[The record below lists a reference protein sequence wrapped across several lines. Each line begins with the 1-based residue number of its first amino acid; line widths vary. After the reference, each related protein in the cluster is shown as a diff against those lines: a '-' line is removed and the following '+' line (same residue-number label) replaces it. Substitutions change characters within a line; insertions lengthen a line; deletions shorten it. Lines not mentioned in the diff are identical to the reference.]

1 MATVF
6 KMFAIQS
13 VGRQLV
19 LLCIWL
25 VVFGISTVAA
35 HPALPSQLVFFSPS
49 AEQGALDAGEEKAIQ
64 SFSLTMPVDQLHLAE
79 LSLPVTLP
87 ELTADARSRY
97 RDYLRQHV
105 KIYRSAERQQ
115 LIDWS
120 ISGWQLDTT
129 LRETFGTEL
138 IAVTIRAAE
147 PLPSTA
153 LLDVDTLVHR
163 VVNHRTLVTLADA
176 VSTGDASREKAS
188 SEKASGETAG
198 GYDFQQ
204 RYQAALAHDGA
215 ANGQND
221 SVNAAEMESGWEFW
235 LRRKYTEIPMAQV
248 YQAQQDWLADRATN
262 RRSNLGYLGYG
273 FEHIAFGP
281 DHLMFMLCLL
291 LPAPLWGM
299 GLGTATAQSAGRTL
313 SWRRW
318 GTPVLKPLAIQ
329 VSCFTFGHMTS
340 LLLAAA
346 GWMLMPVV
354 WVEIG
359 VALTILLAALS
370 VLKPGSKPGAMTF
383 ALTLLFGL
391 IHGSAFAE
399 ILHQLNRQGWDLL
412 WSLLAFNLG
421 VELMQLLLVVALLP
435 PLLWLASRHTRVFL
449 RLQTVLAVALAA
461 IASGWIVQRMEWL
474 PMTVSDTLDRLS
486 DGLPMALACGWLLL
500 LLVIWALSLRQ
511 PPQLAINI
519 DSLKAKQP

>member
-19 LLCIWL
+19 LLCSWL
-25 VVFGISTVAA
+25 AAFGISTVAA
-35 HPALPSQLVFFSPS
+35 HPALPSQLVFFSPL
-49 AEQGALDAGEEKAIQ
+49 AESGALDAGEEKAIQ

-79 LSLPVTLP
+79 LSLPATLP
-87 ELTADARSRY
+87 ELTADARVRY

-115 LIDWS
+115 VIGWS
-120 ISGWQLDTT
+120 ISGWQLDST

-138 IAVTIRAAE
+138 IAVKIQAAE
-147 PLPSTA
+147 PLPATA

-163 VVNHRTLVTLADA
+163 VVNHRTLVTLAYA
-176 VSTGDASREKAS
+176 TSTDGGHEGQISRH
-188 SEKASGETAG
+188 
-198 GYDFQQ
+198 DFQH

-273 FEHIAFGP
+273 FEHIALGP

-299 GLGTATAQSAGRTL
+299 GLRLGTATAQSAGRTL

-399 ILHQLNRQGWDLL
+399 ILHQLNRQEWDLL

-435 PLLWLASRHTRVFL
+435 PLLWLASRHARVFL

-461 IASGWIVQRMEWL
+461 IASGWIVQRLEWL

-486 DGLPMALACGWLLL
+486 DGLPVALACGWLLL

-511 PPQLAINI
+511 PPQLVINT
-519 DSLKAKQP
+519 DSLDVKQP

>member
-1 MATVF
+1 MY
-6 KMFAIQS
+6 AIQS

-19 LLCIWL
+19 LLCSWL
-25 VVFGISTVAA
+25 AAFGISAVAA

-49 AEQGALDAGEEKAIQ
+49 AEQRALDAGASDAGALDAGEKKAIQ

-87 ELTADARSRY
+87 ELTDDARAHY

-115 LIDWS
+115 VIDWS

-138 IAVTIRAAE
+138 IAVTIRAVE

-163 VVNHRTLVTLADA
+163 VVNHRTLVTLAYA
-176 VSTGDASREKAS
+176 TSTGGGNEGQISRH
-188 SEKASGETAG
+188 
-198 GYDFQQ
+198 DFQQ

-215 ANGQND
+215 ASGQND
-221 SVNAAEMESGWEFW
+221 SAHAAEMESGWEFW

-248 YQAQQDWLADRATN
+248 YQAQQDWLADRATS

-299 GLGTATAQSAGRTL
+299 GLGLSTAWSAGRVP

-329 VSCFTFGHMTS
+329 VSCFTLGHMTS

-359 VALTILLAALS
+359 VALTILLTALS
-370 VLKPGSKPGAMTF
+370 VLKPNSKPGALTF

-461 IASGWIVQRMEWL
+461 IASGWIVQRLEWL
-474 PMTVSDTLDRLS
+474 PMTVSDALDRLS
-486 DGLPMALACGWLLL
+486 DGLPVALACGWLLL

-511 PPQLAINI
+511 PPQLVINT